1 MAKKA
6 TPTSETAAPQASVPK
21 SKITL
26 KRSLIGC
33 TQKQRAIAQALGL
46 TKREDSVELPMT
58 VIIQGMVNKIPHLLV
73 VEPVAA

>member
-6 TPTSETAAPQASVPK
+6 TPAPETAAQGSVPK

-46 TKREDSVELPMT
+46 TKREDCVELPMT